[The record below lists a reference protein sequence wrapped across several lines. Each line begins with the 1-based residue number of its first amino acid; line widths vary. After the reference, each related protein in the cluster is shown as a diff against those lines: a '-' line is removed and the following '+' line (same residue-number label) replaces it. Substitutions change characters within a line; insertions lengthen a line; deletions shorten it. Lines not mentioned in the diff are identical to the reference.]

1 VDSADLRRRIRTLA
15 AEWGPFRWL
24 VRGAARVV
32 ARRQPVGAVGVVFN
46 PEGRVLLVEH
56 AFRTDFPWGLPGGWV
71 EPGEE
76 PRDAVARELREEL
89 ALEVAVGELVE
100 CAVVGRVRTS
110 THPVH
115 LGLAYACELSSGA
128 DQLSIEALAIAWIDP
143 ANPGRPLS
151 PFQRAAIVNA
161 VRRRRSPAIPSPPGE
176 TSSAAAPPL
185 RP

>member
-1 VDSADLRRRIRTLA
+1 VDNADLRRRVRTLA
-15 AEWGPFRWL
+15 AEWAPFRWL

-32 ARRQPVGAVGVVFN
+32 APRHAVGAVGVVFDR
-46 PEGRVLLVEH
+46 EGRVLLVEH

-76 PRDAVARELREEL
+76 PSAAVKRELREEL
-89 ALEVAVGELVE
+89 GLDVAVGELVE

-115 LGLAYACELSSGA
+115 LGLAYACELASAA
-128 DQLSIEALAIAWIDP
+128 DQLSIEALAVAWIDP
-143 ANPGRPLS
+143 LNPGRPLS

-161 VRRRRSPAIPSPPGE
+161 VGRRSASIPRPTAE
-176 TSSAAAPPL
+176 TASATAPPRL
-185 RP
+185 P